1 MVPSAAKSGNA
12 MDTVI
17 KVNGRG
23 YAVPKRPTVVIVVDG
38 FDPAYLEHGFAD
50 GSLPTMKSFVK
61 CGFVGIADCSMPS
74 TTNTNNTSIVT
85 GVPPAVHGING
96 NYYLDRKTGKE
107 MMITDASLLR
117 CDIILGVMSRA
128 GVTTAVIT
136 AKAKLLKVLAHG
148 LSGICFSSE
157 HAHKVTLADN
167 GIDNVEALVGRP
179 QPDQYS
185 ADLSLF
191 VLDAGVKLLSS
202 TRLDLIYLSTS
213 DYVQHKHPPGEPEA
227 DAYHQAV
234 DASIARLIELG
245 ATVAVTADH
254 GMNDK
259 TASDGTA
266 NVIYLEDKLNSR
278 FGAGTVRV
286 ICPIAD
292 PFVRHHGALGSFV
305 RVHLRRPADLQSMM
319 ALTRTLPG
327 IELVLDKRQV
337 CGQFDLPL
345 DREGDFAVFSD
356 RNTVVGARRE
366 DHDLSQ
372 LAGHRLRSHG
382 GLAEKKVPFLLSRPL
397 KPAYRERA
405 KDGPLHNYDIF
416 DFALN
421 GVE

>member
-1 MVPSAAKSGNA
+1 LAVVPSAAKSGV
-12 MDTVI
+12 DTV

-38 FDPAYLEHGFAD
+38 FDPAYLEHGLAH
-50 GSLPTMKSFVK
+50 GALPTMKSFNK
-61 CGFVGIADCSMPS
+61 RGFVGSADCSMPS

-96 NYYLDRKTGKE
+96 NYYLDPETGKE
-107 MMITDASLLR
+107 IMITDASRLR
-117 CDIILGVMSRA
+117 CATILGVMSHA
-128 GVTTAVIT
+128 GVHTAVIT
-136 AKAKLLKVLAHG
+136 AKAKLLKILAHG
-148 LSGICFSSE
+148 MSGIGFSPE
-157 HAHKVTLADN
+157 HAHKVNLADN
-167 GIDNVEALVGRP
+167 GIENIEALVGRP

-202 TRLDLIYLSTS
+202 TQLDLMYLSTS
-213 DYVQHKHPPGEPEA
+213 DYVQHKHAPGEPEA

-245 ATVAVTADH
+245 GTVAVTADH

-259 TASDGTA
+259 AATDGTA

-278 FGAGTVRV
+278 FGAGAVRV

-305 RVHLRRPADLQSMM
+305 RVHLRRPADVQPMM
-319 ALTRTLPG
+319 AFTRTLPG
-327 IELVLDKRQV
+327 IELVLDKQQV
-337 CGQFDLPL
+337 CAQFDLPL

-372 LAGHRLRSHG
+372 LAGRRLRSHG
-382 GLAEKKVPFLLSRPL
+382 GLGEQKVPFLLSRPL
-397 KPAYRERA
+397 KPAYRKRA